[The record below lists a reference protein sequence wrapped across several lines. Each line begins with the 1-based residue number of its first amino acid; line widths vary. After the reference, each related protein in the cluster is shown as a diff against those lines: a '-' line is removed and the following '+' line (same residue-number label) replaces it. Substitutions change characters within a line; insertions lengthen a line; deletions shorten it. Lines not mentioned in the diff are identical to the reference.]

1 MRKQTNL
8 AKIKQPYYRALPFWS
23 AAVRPLPAGPH
34 PLLNF
39 PLQQTKKIRDSGN
52 LSFPES
58 LAFSCSIQQGKRG
71 EKGSN
76 KNAAHLSNLLT
87 LLLFQK
93 ILYGLSDNLSLQ
105 NALRRTKQHFLN
117 QEQQNFTGF

>member
-1 MRKQTNL
+1 M
-8 AKIKQPYYRALPFWS
+8 
-23 AAVRPLPAGPH
+23 
-34 PLLNF
+34 
-39 PLQQTKKIRDSGN
+39 KKD
-52 LSFPES
+52 F
-58 LAFSCSIQQGKRG
+58 
-71 EKGSN
+71 N

-93 ILYGLSDNLSLQ
+93 ILYGLSDNLRLR